1 MQPTRN
7 PARRRPRPWLM
18 RTAAGTALLGALLAA
33 PVAAQEAT
41 ALPAAVDK
49 VEDTRAMLD
58 KWVETRSVIAK
69 ERRDWQLGKE
79 MLQQRIEVIKQEI
92 ATLRGKIGDA
102 EKSLG
107 DAEKKHQ
114 ELIRDNARLKEA
126 SSALQGVVGALEART
141 KTLLKQLPEPIKERT
156 KPLSQQLPDNIADNK
171 LSLGQRFMNVI
182 GILNEVDKFQREIT
196 VASEVRQI
204 GDGSTAEV
212 TAIYIGLGQAYYV
225 NNKGT
230 AAGIGTPTADGWV
243 WKPAND
249 AAPRIARAIAILKN
263 EKVAEFV
270 PLPVQIL

>member
-1 MQPTRN
+1 MQPTRT
-7 PARRRPRPWLM
+7 PAARRRHGVWLIV
-18 RTAAGTALLGALLAA
+18 ATALLPALLAT
-33 PVAAQEAT
+33 PVAAQETAPSAAAT
-41 ALPAAVDK
+41 R

-69 ERRDWQLGKE
+69 EKRDWLLGKE
-79 MLQQRIEVIKQEI
+79 MLGERIEVVKAEI
-92 ATLRGKIGDA
+92 ATLRGKLADA
-102 EKSLG
+102 DKSLG
-107 DAEKKHQ
+107 DADQKRQ
-114 ELIRDNARLKEA
+114 ELVKDNARLKDA
-126 SSALQGVVGALEART
+126 SSALQGVVGTLEART
-141 KTLLKQLPEPIKERT
+141 KTLLKQLPEPIVERI
-156 KPLSQQLPDNIADNK
+156 KPLSQQLPYNIADSK
-171 LSLGQRFMNVI
+171 LSLGQRFQNVI

-196 VASEVRQI
+196 VVSEVRQI

-212 TAIYIGLGQAYYV
+212 TAIYVGLGQAYYV